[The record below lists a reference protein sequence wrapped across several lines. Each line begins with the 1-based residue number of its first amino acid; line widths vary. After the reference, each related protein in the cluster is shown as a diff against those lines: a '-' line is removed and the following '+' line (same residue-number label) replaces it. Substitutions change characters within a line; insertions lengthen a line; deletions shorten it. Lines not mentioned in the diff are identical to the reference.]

1 MVWLPIVAAGGIND
15 FQWGEFVVTCA
26 LTAGAWVVA
35 DSYRGT
41 RWLAVGK
48 R

>member
-1 MVWLPIVAAGGIND
+1 MGACRALSGHAHAA
-15 FQWGEFVVTCA
+15 QWGEFVISWT

-41 RWLAVGK
+41 PWVTVGK

>member
-1 MVWLPIVAAGGIND
+1 VLAGPVND

-26 LTAGAWVVA
+26 LTASAWVVA

-41 RWLAVGK
+41 PWLAAGISLQ
-48 R
+48 RAAA

>member
-1 MVWLPIVAAGGIND
+1 LAGAVTD
-15 FQWGEFVVTCA
+15 FQWGEFVVTCV
-26 LTAGAWVVA
+26 LMAGAWVVA

-41 RWLAVGK
+41 PWLANT